1 MKRIMFGGSFNP
13 VHLGHA
19 AMVKAALLDPTV
31 DIVTVVPAR
40 CSPFKSE
47 EGLCDGEKRLEM
59 CRLAF
64 EGFEKTEVSDIEF
77 SLPYPELYRQ
87 YPVSAFVAL
96 SRRRSRTSHRR
107 GFGYGALQMAG
118 KRKIIETAEIFAAVR
133 NGADRAA
140 VEKELC
146 RIGARYSIV
155 NMKEIDISSTD
166 IRERLKRGLS
176 CSGLLDKRVEK
187 YIIDNRLYR

>member
-77 SLPYPELYRQ
+77 SLPYPSFT
-87 YPVSAFVAL
+87 VNTL
-96 SRRRSRTSHRR
+96 SRLSSLYPGDGLGLLIGGDSVMGLCKWRESE
-107 GFGYGALQMAG
+107 
-118 KRKIIETAEIFAAVR
+118 KIIETAEIFAAVR